1 MADCALVS
9 LGYSLG
15 CMGDSVRFTGS
26 FLPWCIRLQTRE
38 RRLLGLGDNMT
49 CKMCGKPTKPM
60 SSGFGYRKTCSKTCM
75 KNLQS
80 ENAHKISNNAGLPIL
95 THKSIACKRPP
106 MTEKKLK
113 ELL

>member
-1 MADCALVS
+1 
-9 LGYSLG
+9 
-15 CMGDSVRFTGS
+15 
-26 FLPWCIRLQTRE
+26 
-38 RRLLGLGDNMT
+38 MT

-80 ENAHKISNNAGLPIL
+80 ENAHKVQNNGGISAGLPIL
-95 THKSIACKRPP
+95 THKSIACKRLP